1 MTTYPRPLT
10 LTFIQSQPLPPGK
23 YFDQD
28 GFYVRVR
35 RSGTKY
41 WEHRFRVNG
50 TVDGASLRRRDRITR
65 PAARGALPAP
75 RQRRHEA
82 PAAAAR
88 EMRYANGRSTVEPV
102 VRRSSMA
109 RCTSAASRSG

>member
-28 GFYVRVR
+28 GVYLRVR

-50 TVDGASLRRRDRITR
+50 ILRTKGLG
-65 PAARGALPAP
+65 P
-75 RQRRHEA
+75 
-82 PAAAAR
+82 
-88 EMRYANGRSTVEPV
+88 YPV
-102 VRRSSMA
+102 VSLKEARNRARRGW
-109 RCTSAASRSG
+109 SAQIEG